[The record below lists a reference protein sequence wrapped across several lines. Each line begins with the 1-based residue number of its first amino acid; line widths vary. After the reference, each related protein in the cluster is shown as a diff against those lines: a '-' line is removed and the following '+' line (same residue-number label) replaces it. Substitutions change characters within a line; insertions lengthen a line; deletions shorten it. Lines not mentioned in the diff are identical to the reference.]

1 MVYVPCLGL
10 AKTSILLTFRRLS
23 PNKRMHFAIN
33 IVTFVVVGYSI
44 AIIFCLVFPCRPYRR
59 AWDATITEGWCLDR
73 PAIYVS
79 TAVANIVTDLAI
91 LTLPIPMV
99 IKLKIP
105 LQQKVGLAGMFAVGS
120 L

>member
-1 MVYVPCLGL
+1 
-10 AKTSILLTFRRLS
+10 
-23 PNKRMHFAIN
+23 MHFAIN
-33 IVTFVVVGYSI
+33 TVMFVVVGSSV
-44 AIIFCLVFPCRPYRR
+44 AIIFCLIFPCRPYRL

-79 TAVANIVTDLAI
+79 TAVANIVTDIAI

-99 IKLKIP
+99 IKFKIP
-105 LQQKVGLAGMFAVGS
+105 LQQKVGLAGMFAIGS